1 MIPNV
6 TRGGRARGLL
16 RYLTRPEQAVKP
28 GEGQRVELHV
38 NPRLVGGS
46 ERLMAEWAGYDLSPR
61 YNPSAADQI
70 AGLARSAAAA
80 VGHPRHGAAPKR
92 RRERPDPRGCRAAAG

>member
-28 GEGQRVELHV
+28 GEDQQQVELHV
-38 NPRLVGGS
+38 NPRLVAGS
-46 ERLMAEWAGYDLSPR
+46 ERVMAEWAGYDLSPQVQPVGR
-61 YNPSAADQI
+61 GPDRQV
-70 AGLARSAAAA
+70 AG
-80 VGHPRHGAAPKR
+80 
-92 RRERPDPRGCRAAAG
+92 

>member
-16 RYLTRPEQAVKP
+16 RYLTQPEQAVKP
-28 GEGQRVELHV
+28 GEDQQVELHV
-38 NPRLVGGS
+38 NPRLVAGS

-70 AGLARSAAAA
+70 AAWLDQPRLRSGTRVTVRSRHDSGDLVSDEAAA
-80 VGHPRHGAAPKR
+80 
-92 RRERPDPRGCRAAAG
+92 RAAG